1 MLFKDSHSMQTEL
14 ESGAVAQPQKTSSSG
29 SSRWKWV
36 LYVGAGIGIVL
47 ALKYFHVQDLLKSA
61 LDWIGKLG
69 PWGPVIFIGLYVVAT
84 VLFVPGSVLTL
95 GAGAVFGVV
104 LGSVCVSIS
113 ATLGATAAF
122 LVGRYL
128 ARDAIARKVEK
139 NEKFA
144 TIDRAVAEEEW
155 KIVLLTRLSPV
166 FPFTL
171 LNYAFGL
178 TRVKLSHYVL
188 ASWLGMIPGTVMY
201 VYLGSLVNLG
211 AGHRQRTTGELV
223 LYGVGLLA
231 TVAVTVPV
239 TRVARKALAKKIGSN
254 KTEQYSKGILR
265 APSAPVLVK
274 PADAHNARLLS
285 NVHPPDWQ
293 NPTPA
298 PCYNLVVIGAG
309 TAGLVTAAGAAGL
322 GAKVALV
329 EKSLLSGDCL
339 NVGCVPSK
347 AVIRS
352 GRRSEER

>member
-1 MLFKDSHSMQTEL
+1 MT
-14 ESGAVAQPQKTSSSG
+14 AQQKTAAMGQLGTGASHT

-36 LYVGAGIGIVL
+36 LYAAVGVALLL

-69 PWGPVIFIGLYVVAT
+69 PWGPVIFVGLYVVAT

-104 LGSVCVSIS
+104 LGSVFVSIS

-128 ARDAIARKVEK
+128 ARDAIARKIVK

-144 TIDRAVAEEEW
+144 TIDRAVADEGW

-201 VYLGSLVNLG
+201 VYLGSLVNVG
-211 AGHRQRTTGELV
+211 TAHRQRTTGEWV
-223 LYGVGLLA
+223 L
-231 TVAVTVPV
+231 
-239 TRVARKALAKKIGSN
+239 
-254 KTEQYSKGILR
+254 
-265 APSAPVLVK
+265 
-274 PADAHNARLLS
+274 
-285 NVHPPDWQ
+285 
-293 NPTPA
+293 
-298 PCYNLVVIGAG
+298 
-309 TAGLVTAAGAAGL
+309 
-322 GAKVALV
+322 
-329 EKSLLSGDCL
+329 
-339 NVGCVPSK
+339 
-347 AVIRS
+347 
-352 GRRSEER
+352 RR